1 MRRSILVFSSLFP
14 SAAAPG
20 NGLFVRERM
29 FRVADHAHVDMV
41 VVSPTPWFPGQGI
54 IRRFKKDYR
63 PQPCGIEMQHGIAV
77 YSPRFLAFPGIL
89 RNLDAVM
96 MYLFCLGLVRRLVRE
111 HGIEIIDSHFTYPDG
126 LAATWLARKFG
137 LKSIITLRGTEVP
150 HAKIPGRVSKLLQ
163 AWRQAD
169 RVFSVSDSLR
179 QHAIS
184 LGAQPDKFRVVGNG
198 IDTEKFQALDPAN
211 ARERLGIARDARVL
225 VTVGGLVERQGVH
238 RVVECLPPLIKEYP
252 DLVYLLVGGANAEGD
267 YSEHIRERAEAL
279 GVSRHLVFLGALE
292 PSELSGPLSAADV
305 FVLATSNEGW
315 ANVILE
321 SMACGTPVIATDV
334 GGNAEVVNSAAL
346 GSIVPFGDSAALTD
360 ALLESLRLEWPVA
373 PLTEYALQNHW
384 DTRIEIIL
392 DEYNRL
398 CSD

>member
-1 MRRSILVFSSLFP
+1 
-14 SAAAPG
+14 
-20 NGLFVRERM
+20 M

-41 VVSPTPWFPGQGI
+41 VVSPTPWFPGQGL

-63 PQPCGIEMQHGIAV
+63 PQPRAIEMQHGITV
-77 YSPRFLAFPGIL
+77 HSPRFLAFPGIL

-96 MYLFCLGLVRRLVRE
+96 MYLFCVGLVRKLVRE

-150 HAKIPGRVSKLLQ
+150 HAKIPGRVSKLLK

-198 IDTEKFQALDPAN
+198 IDTEKFQALNPAN
-211 ARERLGIARDARVL
+211 ARERLGIARDARVV
-225 VTVGGLVERQGVH
+225 VTVGGLVERKGFH
-238 RVVECLPPLIKEYP
+238 RVVECLPALIKEYP
-252 DLVYLLVGGANAEGD
+252 NLVYLLVGGANAEGD
-267 YSEHIRERAEAL
+267 YSEHIRARAEAL
-279 GVSRHLVFLGALE
+279 DVSRHLVFLGALE
-292 PSELSGPLSAADV
+292 PSELSEPLSAADV

-321 SMACGTPVIATDV
+321 SMACGTPVIATNV
-334 GGNAEVVNSAAL
+334 GGNAEVVNSGTL
-346 GSIVPFGDSAALTD
+346 GSIVPFGDSQALTD